1 MPRVVGILLFC
12 SFVTLSS
19 SHRFLIVVTTGAIS
33 TSIFESS
40 SSLHR
45 QSYSDFTNEHL
56 YSFHPGSLIGP
67 GISVCTLS
75 PHFLSGKYS
84 WSAEE
89 EYFLKPLPAN
99 ECQCYISLRSLLQL
113 IAELP
118 FFFLS
123 PPFFFWCHSFGP
135 KLERQLGYFKYAL
148 FISLSIIQF
157 SSFLNL
163 WLILH

>member
-123 PPFFFWCHSFGP
+123 PLFFSGAI
-135 KLERQLGYFKYAL
+135 LLGQSWKGNWDILNMLCLYLYRSSNFHL
-148 FISLSIIQF
+148 F
-157 SSFLNL
+157 
-163 WLILH
+163 